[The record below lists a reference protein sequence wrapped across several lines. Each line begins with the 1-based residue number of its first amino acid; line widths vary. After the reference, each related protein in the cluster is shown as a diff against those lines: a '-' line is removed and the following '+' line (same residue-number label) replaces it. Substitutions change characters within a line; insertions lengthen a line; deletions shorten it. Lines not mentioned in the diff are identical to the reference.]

1 MFILRTIRNK
11 FTNTKWTTEI
21 LVVDYLTT
29 AVYLVLTQSVF
40 LLIRI
45 DRIYITRGN
54 IQRKN

>member
-1 MFILRTIRNK
+1 MHSDTLNGQHA
-11 FTNTKWTTEI
+11 EI
-21 LVVDYLTT
+21 LVLDYLMT

-45 DRIYITRGN
+45 DYIYITQGN